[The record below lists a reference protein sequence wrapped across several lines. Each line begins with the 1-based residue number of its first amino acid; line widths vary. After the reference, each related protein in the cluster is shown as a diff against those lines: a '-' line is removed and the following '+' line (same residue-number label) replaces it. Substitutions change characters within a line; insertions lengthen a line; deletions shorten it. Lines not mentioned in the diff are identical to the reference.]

1 MVLVIMYILHWETLK
16 MQNIIHKI
24 TTEQQ
29 PFRVIHKVMRLD
41 FLVDEKEEKIN
52 LRSYIFS
59 TTEKL

>member
-1 MVLVIMYILHWETLK
+1 MFLVIIYVLHWETPKL
-16 MQNIIHKI
+16 QNKIHKI